1 MKVLSKLLPRW
12 FRRKEDGNA
21 TVEFVIVVPVFLL
34 LFVSIFELGM
44 ATIRLTMLEHALDVT
59 MREIRLSTG
68 QTFTK
73 EDIRDNICE
82 KAAVLKECDQSLLV
96 EMRVV
101 DTGSWLMPDGLAT
114 CIDRNETAEPVV
126 TFSNG
131 QQNDLMFIRAC
142 FVVDPL
148 YPTFG
153 LGAILETDPSGR
165 MQLVARSAFAQEPK

>member
-1 MKVLSKLLPRW
+1 MRFVPRLRRS
-12 FRRKEDGNA
+12 FRSREDGNA
-21 TVEFVIVVPVFLL
+21 TVEFVFVIPVFLL

-59 MREIRLSTG
+59 MRDIRLSTG

-73 EDIRDNICE
+73 EDIRDSICE
-82 KAAVLKECDQSLLV
+82 DAAVLKDCNENLLV
-96 EMRVV
+96 EMQRV
-101 DTGSWLMPDGLAT
+101 DTDTWLMPAGLAT
-114 CIDRNETAEPVV
+114 CIDRSDTAEPVV
-126 TFSNG
+126 SFSNG

-153 LGAILETDPSGR
+153 LGAILETDDSGA
-165 MQLVARSAFAQEPK
+165 MQLVARSAFAQEPQ